1 MRTRL
6 ALLALLL
13 CAACADSAPQPVP
26 EPAGFWTGSMQ
37 GAVPASIA
45 GGRVINT
52 ADLAALIQAQ
62 HPVLVDVAMPPHR
75 PDNIAAEAWM
85 APPHHTLPGAAWLPN
100 VGKGVIAPTVD
111 MWYRARLQALTG
123 GDLAKPIVVFCHP
136 NCWGSWNAAKRA
148 IQYGYTAVHWYPDGV
163 EGWQDAGQPTS
174 VVMAESPP
182 T

>member
-1 MRTRL
+1 M

-13 CAACADSAPQPVP
+13 CAGCADSEPQPVP
-26 EPAGFWTGSMQ
+26 EPPGFWTGSMQ

-45 GGRVINT
+45 GGRVVDT
-52 ADLAALIQAQ
+52 AQLAALIQAQ

-75 PDNIAAEAWM
+75 PDNIASASWM
-85 APPHHTLPGAAWLPN
+85 PPPHHTVPGAVWLPG
-100 VGKGVIAPTVD
+100 VGKGVITPTVD

-123 GDLAKPIVVFCHP
+123 GDPAKPIVVFCHP

-148 IQYGYTAVHWYPDGV
+148 IQYGYTAVYWYPDGV

-174 VVMAESPP
+174 VVAAESQSS
-182 T
+182 